1 MSHAERAYKARL
13 AAKRRQ
19 GCLTPAL
26 LEKLKA
32 DVLQLLN
39 GKKHPKTREQ
49 IEDELI
55 KFLGWKEAQIY
66 GPLCWVRVALE
77 ELHQEELLGSRGF
90 KTPTYQTTETTF
102 WKAIPKPSWNW

>member
-1 MSHAERAYKARL
+1 VSHAEREYKRRL

-32 DVLQLLN
+32 DVLQLLD
-39 GKKHPKTREQ
+39 GKKHPKTQEQ

-55 KFLGWKEAQIY
+55 KCLGWKEAQIY
-66 GPLCWVRVALE
+66 GPLSWFHAAVK
-77 ELHQEELLGSRGF
+77 ELHQEELLGSRGYN
-90 KTPTYQTTETTF
+90 TPTINGRIEY
-102 WKAIPKPSWNW
+102 WKVIPEPSWNW